1 MTFKNSSW
9 IAWPINNY
17 KITAFLTALLLAFGL
32 WAIYVM
38 PKDEFPP
45 FTIRQGVVIAVMPG
59 ATAEEIEE
67 QVARPLERYIF
78 TYKEVDRSKTY
89 STSQNGMCIVMV
101 QFQQDQNNLTPVW
114 SKMKHGLNQFK
125 SSLPQGVLAL
135 VAQDDFGDTSALL
148 ITVESDQRSYR
159 ELQGYSDEL
168 ADRLRR
174 LPSVS
179 KVQQLG
185 EKKEQL
191 TICVDR
197 ERLAAYG
204 IGQTA
209 LIQALTSQGLTTMSG
224 MVSTPKQ
231 NLNIHVAPSVN
242 SEQEIGDRIILAT
255 PDGKTV
261 RVRDIATVQREYDLS
276 DSYIESNGKR
286 CVILSLEM
294 LKGNNIVMFGEDVDE
309 ILNQFRHECLPDD
322 VHMRRITDQ
331 PQVVGT
337 SVSDFIRDLII
348 SMLIIVAV
356 MMVLFPIRSAIVAAL
371 TIPLSTFVSTGI
383 MYALGIEL
391 NIITLACLIVVLG
404 MIVDN
409 SIVVIDGYLEYLGKG
424 MGRREAAV
432 KSVQQYFWP
441 MLLATVCI
449 CAIFYPLLIT
459 IKGEAADVLRLFPL
473 TITINLMVS
482 LVVAAVIIPLLNAAI
497 IRRVKEKK
505 PGKRD
510 ITDWVQHWY
519 DKTLEWNF
527 RHPWLTIVGSI
538 VLVVATGALF
548 PLLKMRQFPFADR
561 NQFAVEVYLPEG
573 SGLEETKKI
582 ADELNAILN
591 ANEKVTGVT
600 SFVGCSSPRFHTTYA
615 PVIAGKN
622 FAQLIVNTESNE
634 ASLELLDQL
643 APKYSNH
650 WPNAY
655 VRWKQM
661 DYLPVPTYE
670 YRFYGNNIDS
680 IQRTADMLMQE
691 MRTFPELEW
700 VHTDYDRPSPLV
712 EVCLDPVAS
721 SQLGISRTSAE
732 LQLMLQTG
740 KTQIGSIW
748 ESGSVDGKSRTYEV
762 PLVLKD
768 RATESLTV
776 GDVGDT
782 YLSTPMGA
790 SVPLRQVA
798 EVKPVWSQTK
808 IVHRNGERCISVTA
822 EGKRGTCALDIQNR
836 IIDYIGHMNL
846 PQGVRAEVGGE
857 TEHNNDITPDI
868 MAGIGM
874 SVVVIFFFLLFN
886 FRKFSIA
893 IVCNVAISQGM
904 PGSIIGLLIA
914 NKVLGL
920 TGMFGFITLMGMIM
934 RNEILIFEHANEKMA
949 EGMSAREAALDA
961 GKRRMV
967 PIFLTTATTAVGVVP
982 MIIAGSSFW
991 MPVGITIFAGG
1002 IGMLLLVTTVLPVV
1016 YWKLYENGPTPN
1028 PPYREGVVTTD
1039 NVGPSAVHPT
1049 PLPKGRARSSEEAP
1063 NVLLCLVRGAISIAT
1078 RGLSL
1083 GVGLFFCCMAM
1094 QAQPRTVSLQEC
1106 LQSAATQNRTLLNA
1120 TLQIQMAGE
1129 QKREAF
1135 TKYFPEISANLLAFH
1150 AFDKMVKQDG
1160 YYPQELAALGQINP
1174 AFAALAGQPY
1184 SIRELD
1190 KGYAA
1195 MATLTQPLFVGGQ
1208 IVNGNRLADIGKQV
1222 AELQAELQTKDLL
1235 QKVTENYY
1243 QIVKLK
1249 LNLATIRSAQEQLY
1263 AIYREVQ
1270 SYVDAGVTTRNDLLR
1285 VRLELQRL
1293 SSDSLTVSNAHHV
1306 MCLLLA
1312 QQTGM
1317 AGEKI
1322 DVQDMALADIESPL
1336 NYYISPDEAVAAR
1349 QELALAQKGVEA
1361 GKLKVRMER
1370 GKHLPTV
1377 AVGLTVSNVGLGG
1390 LSEGAKSMMET
1401 NTTNGMVFGTVSVPI
1416 TSWWGGSHAIRRE
1429 KLALQQSQN
1438 QLQDAREQLIIDIE
1452 SSWSSLMEAY
1462 KQIDIA
1468 RTSVAEATEN
1478 MRMSMDKYRSGT
1490 EILSDLLDSET
1501 LLRKSLNRLAEA
1513 QATYMTKRA
1522 DYLRKTR

>member
-179 KVQQLG
+179 NVRQIG

-191 TICVDR
+191 TITVDK

-204 IGQTA
+204 IGRQA
-209 LIQALTSQGLTTMSG
+209 LVQALTSQGLTTMSG
-224 MVSTPKQ
+224 MVSTPHQ
-231 NLNIHVAPSVN
+231 NLKIHVAPSIS
-242 SEQEIGDRIILAT
+242 SEQEIGERIIFNA
-255 PDGKTV
+255 PDGKV
-261 RVRDIATVQREYDLS
+261 LRVRDIATVTREYDMS
-276 DSYIESNGKR
+276 EAYIESNGKR

-309 ILNQFRHECLPDD
+309 ILNQFRQDCLPED
-322 VHMRRITDQ
+322 VTMRRITDQ
-331 PQVVGT
+331 PLVVGT
-337 SVSDFIRDLII
+337 SVSDFLRDLII

-356 MMVLFPIRSAIVAAL
+356 MIVLFPLKSAIVAAL

-449 CAIFYPLLIT
+449 CAIFFPILKFM
-459 IKGEAADVLRLFPL
+459 KGEAADVIKLFPL

-482 LVVAAVIIPLLNAAI
+482 LVVAAFIIPLLNAAI
-497 IRRVKEKK
+497 IRRVKAKE

-538 VLVVATGALF
+538 VLVIATGALF
-548 PLLKMRQFPFADR
+548 PLLKMRQFPYADR
-561 NQFAVEVYLPEG
+561 NQFAVEIYLPEG

-582 ADELNAILN
+582 ADELNAILK

-670 YRFYGNNIDS
+670 YRFYGNNTDS
-680 IQRTADMLMQE
+680 IQKAAQMLMEE
-691 MRTFPELEW
+691 MRRIPELEW
-700 VHTDYDRPSPLV
+700 VHTDFDMPSPLV
-712 EVCLDPVAS
+712 EVNLDPVAS
-721 SQLGISRTSAE
+721 AQMGITRTSAE

-740 KTQIGSIW
+740 KVQVGSIW
-748 ESGSVDGKSRTYEV
+748 EAGNVDGKSRTYEV
-762 PLVLKD
+762 PIVMKD
-768 RATESLTV
+768 RQQDAMQLS
-776 GDVGDT
+776 DVENT
-782 YLSTPMGA
+782 YLTTPTA
-790 SVPLRQVA
+790 SSVALRQVA

-822 EGKRGTCALDIQNR
+822 EGKRGTFALGIQNHL
-836 IIDYIGHMNL
+836 IDYIDHMNL

-857 TEHNNDITPDI
+857 TEKNSEITPDI
-868 MAGIGM
+868 MVSIGM
-874 SVVVIFFFLLFN
+874 AVVLIFFFLLFN

-893 IVCNVAISQGM
+893 IVCIVAISLGM
-904 PGSIIGLLIA
+904 PGAIIGLLIA

-949 EGMSAREAALDA
+949 EGMLAKEAALDA

-982 MIIAGSSFW
+982 MILAGSSFW

-1016 YWKLYENGPTPN
+1016 YWKLYEKGPTPN

-1039 NVGPSAVHPT
+1039 NVDPSAVHPT
-1049 PLPKGRARSSEEAP
+1049 TLPHREGRGGSLLLLLFLPL
-1063 NVLLCLVRGAISIAT
+1063 
-1078 RGLSL
+1078 
-1083 GVGLFFCCMAM
+1083 MA

-1249 LNLATIRSAQEQLY
+1249 LNLATIRSAQEQLH

-1336 NYYISPDEAVAAR
+1336 NCYIAPDEAVAAR

-1390 LSEGAKSMMET
+1390 LSEGAKSMMDS

-1490 EILSDLLDSET
+1490 EILSTLLESQT
-1501 LLRKSLNRLAEA
+1501 LLRESMSRLASA

>member
-1 MTFKNSSW
+1 MAFKTNSW
-9 IAWPINNY
+9 IAWPIQNY
-17 KITAFLTALLLAFGL
+17 KITAFITALFLAFGI
-32 WAIYVM
+32 WAMYVM
-38 PKDEFPP
+38 PKDEFPA

-78 TYKEVDRSKTY
+78 TYKEVNRSKTY

-101 QFQQDQNNLTPVW
+101 EFQDDQNNLTPVW
-114 SKMKHGLNQFK
+114 SKMKHGLNNFK
-125 SSLPQGVLAL
+125 STLPKGVVAL
-135 VAQDDFGDTSALL
+135 VVQDDFGDTSALL

-174 LPSVS
+174 LPSGS

-204 IGQTA
+204 IGQSA

-224 MVSTPKQ
+224 TLSTPQK
-231 NLNIHVAPSVN
+231 NLNIHVAPSIS
-242 SEQEIGDRIILAT
+242 SEQEISERIILTT

-261 RVRDIATVQREYDLS
+261 RVRDIASVQREYDLS

-294 LKGNNIVMFGEDVDE
+294 LKGNNIVMFGEEVDE
-309 ILNQFRHECLPDD
+309 ILDQFRRDCLPED
-322 VHMRRITDQ
+322 VQMRRITDQ
-331 PQVVGT
+331 PEVVGT
-337 SVSDFIRDLII
+337 SVSDFLRDLLI
-348 SMLIIVAV
+348 SMVIIVAV
-356 MMVLFPIRSAIVAAL
+356 MIVLFPIRSAMVAAL

-383 MYALGIEL
+383 MYAMGIEL

-409 SIVVIDGYLEYLGKG
+409 SIVVIDGYLEYLAGG
-424 MGRREAAV
+424 MGRMEAAI

-449 CAIFYPLLIT
+449 CAIFFPILLT
-459 IKGEAADVLRLFPL
+459 LKGEAADVLRLFPL

-482 LVVAAVIIPLLNAAI
+482 LVMAAVIIPLLNVAI
-497 IRRVKEKK
+497 IRKVKEKD

-510 ITDWVQHWY
+510 ITDWVQDWY

-582 ADELNAILN
+582 ADELNAILK

-634 ASLELLDQL
+634 ASLEILDQL

-680 IQRTADMLMQE
+680 TQKAADMLMQE
-691 MRTFPELEW
+691 MRTIPELEW

-712 EVCLDPVAS
+712 EVSLDPVAS

-740 KTQIGSIW
+740 KMQIGSIW
-748 ESGSVDGKSRTYEV
+748 EAGSVDGKSRTYEV

-768 RATESLTV
+768 RATEQMTFS
-776 GDVGDT
+776 DVDDT
-782 YLSTPMGA
+782 YLSTATGA

-798 EVKPVWSQTK
+798 GVAPRWGHTK

-822 EGKRGTCALDIQNR
+822 EGKRGTFALDIQNR
-836 IIDYIGHMNL
+836 IIDYIGQMPL
-846 PQGVRAEVGGE
+846 PRGVRAEVGGE
-857 TEHNNDITPDI
+857 TEENNDITPDV
-868 MAGIGM
+868 MAGLGM
-874 SVVVIFFFLLFN
+874 AVVLIFFFLLFN

-893 IVCNVAISQGM
+893 TVCIVAISLGM
-904 PGSIIGLLIA
+904 PGAIVGLLIA
-914 NKVLGL
+914 NKILGL
-920 TGMFGFITLMGMIM
+920 TSLFGFITLMGMIM

-949 EGMSAREAALDA
+949 AGMSAKEAAFDA

-1016 YWKLYENGPTPN
+1016 YWKLYEKKEGPSGPTPN
-1028 PPYREGVVTTD
+1028 PSTREGSG
-1039 NVGPSAVHPT
+1039 NNQLGAPSAVHPT
-1049 PLPKGRARSSEEAP
+1049 PLHRGR
-1063 NVLLCLVRGAISIAT
+1063 G
-1078 RGLSL
+1078 L
-1083 GVGLFFCCMAM
+1083 GVGLFFFCCLAM
-1094 QAQPRTVSLQEC
+1094 QAQPRTLSLEEC
-1106 LQSAATQNRTLLNA
+1106 LQNAATRNRTLQNA
-1120 TLQIQMAGE
+1120 ALEIQKTGE
-1129 QKREAF
+1129 QKKEAF
-1135 TKYFPEISANLLAFH
+1135 TKYFPEISANVMAFH
-1150 AFDKMVKQDG
+1150 AFDKMVKADG

-1174 AFAALAGQPY
+1174 QLAALAGQPF
-1184 SIRELD
+1184 SVREMD
-1190 KGYAA
+1190 QAYAV
-1195 MATLTQPLFVGGQ
+1195 MGMVTQPLFAGGQ
-1208 IVNGNRLADIGKQV
+1208 IVNGNRLAAIGQDV
-1222 AELQAELQTKDLL
+1222 AELQMELQTKDIL

-1249 LNLATIRSAQEQLY
+1249 LNQATVSAAQAQLR
-1263 AIYREVQ
+1263 AIYKEVQ
-1270 SYVDAGVTTRNDLLR
+1270 TYVDAGVTTRNDLLR

-1293 SSDSLTVSNAHHV
+1293 SSDSLTLSNAHHV

-1312 QQTGM
+1312 QQIGM
-1317 AGEKI
+1317 AGEEV
-1322 DVQDMALADIESPL
+1322 DVSLHLPTETENPIAYYIEPRQALAS
-1336 NYYISPDEAVAAR
+1336 R
-1349 QELALAQKGVEA
+1349 QELAMAQKGVEA
-1361 GKLKVRMER
+1361 GKLKVRMEV
-1370 GKHLPTV
+1370 GKRLPTV
-1377 AVGLTVSNVGLGG
+1377 AVGLTGTHIGIGG
-1390 LSEGAKSMMET
+1390 LSQGTKSMMD
-1401 NTTNGMVFGTVSVPI
+1401 NTVNNGMVFGTVSVPL
-1416 TSWWGGSHAIRRE
+1416 TAWWGGAHAIRRE
-1429 KLALQQSQN
+1429 KLALRQADN

-1452 SSWSSLMEAY
+1452 ASWSSLVEAY

-1468 RTSVAEATEN
+1468 ATSVEEATEN
-1478 MRMSMDKYRSGT
+1478 MRMSLDKYRMGT
-1490 EILSDLLDSET
+1490 EILSDLLESET
-1501 LLRKSLNRLAEA
+1501 LLRESQNRLAQA
-1513 QATYMTKRA
+1513 QADYMTKRA

>member
-9 IAWPINNY
+9 IAWPIHNY

-101 QFQQDQNNLTPVW
+101 QFHQDQNNLTPVW
-114 SKMKHGLNQFK
+114 SKMKHGLNAFK

-135 VAQDDFGDTSALL
+135 VVQDDFGDTSALL
-148 ITVESDQRSYR
+148 VTVESDQRSYR

-174 LPSVS
+174 LPNVS

-185 EKKEQL
+185 EKKQQL
-191 TICVDR
+191 TITVDK

-204 IGQTA
+204 IGRQA
-209 LIQALTSQGLTTMSG
+209 LVQALTSQGLTTMSG
-224 MVSTPKQ
+224 MVSTPHQ
-231 NLNIHVAPSVN
+231 NLKIHVAPSIS
-242 SEQEIGDRIILAT
+242 SEQEISERIIFNA
-255 PDGKTV
+255 PDGKV
-261 RVRDIATVQREYDLS
+261 LRVRDIATVTREYDMS
-276 DSYIESNGKR
+276 EAYIESNGKR

-294 LKGNNIVMFGEDVDE
+294 LKGHNIVQFGEDVDKV
-309 ILNQFRHECLPDD
+309 LAQFRKDCLPED
-322 VHMRRITDQ
+322 VEMRRITDQ
-331 PQVVGT
+331 PEVVGT
-337 SVSDFIRDLII
+337 SVSDFLRDLII

-356 MMVLFPIRSAIVAAL
+356 MIVLFPLKSAIVAAL

-383 MYALGIEL
+383 MYAVGIEL

-449 CAIFYPLLIT
+449 CAIFFPILKFM
-459 IKGEAADVLRLFPL
+459 KGEAADVIRLFPL

-482 LVVAAVIIPLLNAAI
+482 LVVAAFIIPLLNAAI
-497 IRRVKEKK
+497 IRKVKEKK

-527 RHPWLTIVGSI
+527 RHPWLTIAGSI

-573 SGLEETKKI
+573 SGLEETKLI
-582 ADELNAILN
+582 AEELSTILEGN
-591 ANEKVTGVT
+591 DKVTGVT
-600 SFVGCSSPRFHTTYA
+600 SFIGCSSPRFHASYA

-634 ASLELLDQL
+634 ASLEILDEL

-670 YRFYGNNIDS
+670 YRFYGNNADS
-680 IQRTADMLMQE
+680 IQKAAQMLMGE
-691 MRTFPELEW
+691 MRRIPELEW
-700 VHTDYDRPSPLV
+700 VHTDYDMPSPLV
-712 EVCLDPVAS
+712 EVNLDPVAS
-721 SQLGISRTSAE
+721 AQMGITRTSAE

-740 KTQIGSIW
+740 KVQVGSIW
-748 ESGSVDGKSRTYEV
+748 EAGDVDGKSRTYEV
-762 PLVLKD
+762 PIIMKD
-768 RATESLTV
+768 RNQDAMQLS
-776 GDVGDT
+776 DVEDT
-782 YLSTPMGA
+782 YLTTPTA
-790 SVPLRQVA
+790 SSVALRQVA

-822 EGKRGTCALDIQNR
+822 EGKRGTFALDIQNKL
-836 IIDYIGHMNL
+836 ISYIDNMNL
-846 PQGVRAEVGGE
+846 PHGVRAEIGGE
-857 TEHNNDITPDI
+857 TEKNNETTPDI
-868 MAGIGM
+868 MVSLGM
-874 SVVVIFFFLLFN
+874 AVVLIFFFLLFN

-893 IVCNVAISQGM
+893 IICIVAISLGM
-904 PGSIIGLLIA
+904 PGAIIGLLIA

-949 EGMSAREAALDA
+949 EGMSAHDAALDA

-1016 YWKLYENGPTPN
+1016 YWKLYE
-1028 PPYREGVVTTD
+1028 
-1039 NVGPSAVHPT
+1039 
-1049 PLPKGRARSSEEAP
+1049 K
-1063 NVLLCLVRGAISIAT
+1063 
-1078 RGLSL
+1078 
-1083 GVGLFFCCMAM
+1083 
-1094 QAQPRTVSLQEC
+1094 
-1106 LQSAATQNRTLLNA
+1106 
-1120 TLQIQMAGE
+1120 
-1129 QKREAF
+1129 
-1135 TKYFPEISANLLAFH
+1135 
-1150 AFDKMVKQDG
+1150 
-1160 YYPQELAALGQINP
+1160 
-1174 AFAALAGQPY
+1174 
-1184 SIRELD
+1184 
-1190 KGYAA
+1190 
-1195 MATLTQPLFVGGQ
+1195 
-1208 IVNGNRLADIGKQV
+1208 
-1222 AELQAELQTKDLL
+1222 
-1235 QKVTENYY
+1235 
-1243 QIVKLK
+1243 
-1249 LNLATIRSAQEQLY
+1249 
-1263 AIYREVQ
+1263 
-1270 SYVDAGVTTRNDLLR
+1270 
-1285 VRLELQRL
+1285 
-1293 SSDSLTVSNAHHV
+1293 
-1306 MCLLLA
+1306 
-1312 QQTGM
+1312 
-1317 AGEKI
+1317 
-1322 DVQDMALADIESPL
+1322 
-1336 NYYISPDEAVAAR
+1336 
-1349 QELALAQKGVEA
+1349 
-1361 GKLKVRMER
+1361 
-1370 GKHLPTV
+1370 
-1377 AVGLTVSNVGLGG
+1377 
-1390 LSEGAKSMMET
+1390 
-1401 NTTNGMVFGTVSVPI
+1401 
-1416 TSWWGGSHAIRRE
+1416 
-1429 KLALQQSQN
+1429 
-1438 QLQDAREQLIIDIE
+1438 
-1452 SSWSSLMEAY
+1452 
-1462 KQIDIA
+1462 
-1468 RTSVAEATEN
+1468 
-1478 MRMSMDKYRSGT
+1478 
-1490 EILSDLLDSET
+1490 
-1501 LLRKSLNRLAEA
+1501 
-1513 QATYMTKRA
+1513 
-1522 DYLRKTR
+1522 